1 MAVGTLTLVYGATT
15 FLAEAHAL
23 FHGCSTAWTV
33 ARVAT
38 VSFGIGVL
46 LGMFFSV
53 CKTLLILFSL
63 LLFLIFIMLIKIVVF
78 HNCSVFFILS
88 FFHVRF
94 PFFSTKNVLHIYA
107 FSDPF
112 LVAFPKCPTYDLKV
126 PI

>member
-1 MAVGTLTLVYGATT
+1 MAVGTLALVYGATT

-33 ARVAT
+33 ARVAA

-46 LGMFFSV
+46 PGMFFSV

-63 LLFLIFIMLIKIVVF
+63 LLFLIFIMLIKIVVS

-88 FFHVRF
+88 FFHARF

>member
-1 MAVGTLTLVYGATT
+1 MAVGTLALVYGATT

-46 LGMFFSV
+46 LGMLFSV

-63 LLFLIFIMLIKIVVF
+63 LLFLIFIMLIKIVVS

-88 FFHVRF
+88 FFHARF

-112 LVAFPKCPTYDLKV
+112 LVAFQKCPTYDLKV

>member
-1 MAVGTLTLVYGATT
+1 MAVGTLALVYGATT

-33 ARVAT
+33 ARVAA

-63 LLFLIFIMLIKIVVF
+63 LLFLIFIMLIKIVVS

-88 FFHVRF
+88 FFHARF

-107 FSDPF
+107 ISDPF

>member
-1 MAVGTLTLVYGATT
+1 MAVGTLALVYGATT

-63 LLFLIFIMLIKIVVF
+63 LLFLIFIMLIKIVVS

-88 FFHVRF
+88 FFHARF

>member
-1 MAVGTLTLVYGATT
+1 MAVGTLALVYSATT
-15 FLAEAHAL
+15 LLAEAHAL

-33 ARVAT
+33 ARVAA

-63 LLFLIFIMLIKIVVF
+63 LLFLIFIMLIKIVVS

-88 FFHVRF
+88 FFHARF

-112 LVAFPKCPTYDLKV
+112 SVAFPKCPTYDLKV

>member
-1 MAVGTLTLVYGATT
+1 MAVGTLALVYGATT

-33 ARVAT
+33 ARVAA

-63 LLFLIFIMLIKIVVF
+63 LLFLIFIMLIKIVVS

-88 FFHVRF
+88 FFHARF

-107 FSDPF
+107 FSGPF
-112 LVAFPKCPTYDLKV
+112 WVAFPKCPTYDLKV

>member
-1 MAVGTLTLVYGATT
+1 MAVRTFALVYGATT

-53 CKTLLILFSL
+53 CKILLILFSL
-63 LLFLIFIMLIKIVVF
+63 LLFLIFIMLIKIVVS

-88 FFHVRF
+88 FSHARL